1 VTLSGGVDL
10 LFLLILVTFCI
21 RGGLRGL
28 SGEAIS
34 LVTTIG
40 GFIVAWKMSPQ
51 VSKMV
56 IVFIP
61 LNPAA
66 AQTVSIVAVYVTVL
80 VLGVIAGRIV
90 KAFLKFTNLSGVD
103 RGMGIVAGAV
113 KTYALLMIIY
123 AGVMYFSPVI
133 SPYWMNDSYS
143 MTVAHRSWPMVQ
155 KSLSGVRLLEPGA
168 LPWGS
173 SSSENPVNGKDG
185 NSTN

>member
-40 GFIVAWKMSPQ
+40 GFILAWKVSPQ
-51 VSKMV
+51 VSKLV
-56 IVFIP
+56 SPLIP
-61 LNPAA
+61 MSPAA
-66 AQTVSIVAVYVTVL
+66 VQTASIVAVYVTVL
-80 VLGVIAGRIV
+80 ILGVFAGRVI

-113 KTYALLMIIY
+113 KTYALLMIVY
-123 AGVMYFSPVI
+123 AGVLYFSPVI
-133 SPYWMNDSYS
+133 SPYWMNESYS
-143 MTVAHRSWPMVQ
+143 MTLAHRSWPMIQ
-155 KSLSGVRLLEPGA
+155 KSLSGVRLLEPEA
-168 LPWGS
+168 LPWSGAP
-173 SSSENPVNGKDG
+173 SETGNGKDG